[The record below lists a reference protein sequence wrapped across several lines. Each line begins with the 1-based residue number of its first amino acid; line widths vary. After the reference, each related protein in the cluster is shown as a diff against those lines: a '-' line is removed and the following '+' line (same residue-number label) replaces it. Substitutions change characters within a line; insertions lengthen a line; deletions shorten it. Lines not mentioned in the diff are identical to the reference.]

1 MMYTV
6 NPLCFSNLQG
16 HSTYHFKKIGYASM
30 HIQLSAVVFLEGACC
45 TSIGSWISILPQG
58 FAQLRC
64 WSSQGLHRRHCG
76 NTRHELTPRTMSSK
90 KGRIV
95 WDIKKGKLSSSTCQ
109 QQTSSQPEIWWAITA
124 LHGFSN
130 LLPTIWQD
138 LKAHSFPS
146 FAKHLAG
153 EMNAVHLAALSSG
166 ISFGCLSDN
175 LCVAGHRN
183 IWKWV
188 RPNGRVPWVHC
199 LGCSGLLQ
207 QKSAQNRHVK
217 DGFFVVGKLKS
228 MLVGTLTTL
237 HFTST
242 LQRIRISILP
252 CMTGHHQPDML
263 WKSDD
268 GLK

>member
-1 MMYTV
+1 MCIHRDDVYCKSFVFFKPSRLFNIPFQKDWVCIYAHPMISCSCLGGPSYAAGAPRDSTAATV
-6 NPLCFSNLQG
+6 ATPAMNSRRELCPQKRGGSFG
-16 HSTYHFKKIGYASM
+16 
-30 HIQLSAVVFLEGACC
+30 
-45 TSIGSWISILPQG
+45 TS
-58 FAQLRC
+58 
-64 WSSQGLHRRHCG
+64 
-76 NTRHELTPRTMSSK
+76 
-90 KGRIV
+90 
-95 WDIKKGKLSSSTCQ
+95 KKGKLSSSTCQ

-199 LGCSGLLQ
+199 LRCSGLLQ

-242 LQRIRISILP
+242 LQRICISILP